1 MTIKLL
7 LIGKT
12 RNATLENLT
21 KTYADRLRHYGKFEF
36 DIIPELKT
44 RKNMSA
50 AVQKTKEGEAILK
63 KISSADEVILL
74 DEKGKERDSVGF
86 ANWLQKQMNTGKK
99 QLVFIVGGPFGF
111 SEAVYKRAN
120 QKIALSKMTFSHEM
134 IRPIFVEQ
142 LYRAHTILRNEPY
155 HHS

>member
-1 MTIKLL
+1 
-7 LIGKT
+7 
-12 RNATLENLT
+12 LT
-21 KTYADRLRHYGKFEF
+21 KTYADRLRHYGKFEI
-36 DIIPELKT
+36 DIIPELKG
-44 RKNMSA
+44 RKNMA
-50 AVQKTKEGEAILK
+50 VAVQKTKEGEAILK
-63 KISSADEVILL
+63 KLSPADEVILL

-99 QLVFIVGGPFGF
+99 QLIFIVGGPFGF
-111 SEAVYKRAN
+111 SEAIYQRAN

-142 LYRAHTILRNEPY
+142 LYRAHTILRHEPY